1 MLGKLFKHEFI
12 ATGRYFL
19 PLYIFVI
26 ILTPI
31 FSLIMRIS
39 DFAEKEN
46 ALGFTMMYGLS
57 MTGFIIMMIA
67 IFIGTTILIILRYY
81 KTTAT
86 SEAYLTF
93 TLPVKTYQ
101 IILAKTLTAYIW
113 EIVSGIIAFMS
124 IFSMM
129 LITGVLK
136 LSDIRDM
143 VYFITTNFT
152 SFTDYL
158 SMGSMLLIIISILL
172 GGLQGILRIYF
183 SISIGQLFRN
193 HRVLISIAAYFAL
206 YTILQVIGS
215 VFMLPMLFAD
225 TTALS
230 DAAMTKFSMNYSFIF
245 SSIESI
251 AIIVLC
257 FLGTT
262 YINKKHLNVQ

>member
-39 DFAEKEN
+39 DFTEKEST
-46 ALGFTMMYGLS
+46 LGYSMMYGFS
-57 MTGFIIMMIA
+57 VAGFIIMMIA

-101 IILAKTLTAYIW
+101 IVLAKTLTAYIW
-113 EIVSGIIAFMS
+113 EIASGIIAFMS

-136 LSDIRDM
+136 ISDIQSMIDL
-143 VYFITTNFT
+143 ITINFT
-152 SFTDYL
+152 FFTDYL
-158 SMGSMLLIIISILL
+158 NVGSLLLIIMSILL
-172 GGLQGILRIYF
+172 SGLQGILQIYF
-183 SISIGQLFRN
+183 SISVGQLFRN

-206 YTILQVIGS
+206 YTILQVVGS

-230 DAAMTKFSMNYSFIF
+230 DSALTRFSMNYSFIF
-245 SSIESI
+245 SCIESI
-251 AIIVLC
+251 VIIALC
-257 FLGTT
+257 FFGTS
-262 YINKKHLNVQ
+262 YINKKHLNVL